1 MNDDTDI
8 TPRDLAEQAIAL
20 HPKSTAAVL
29 GIELSRLISLHAPH
43 LESWREE
50 LAIKALGRY
59 CNTVKAQLNQEG
71 APRVTYDGRP
81 MTSTISVNGQLKLWT
96 ECSPAEF
103 VEAVLRE
110 QNVVD
115 GRDQSNR
122 SRRAFVNLLRQRE
135 DLMAMPTLGDAA
147 QAAGWDVAALDLDEL
162 AP

>member
-1 MNDDTDI
+1 MTDDNDI

-29 GIELSRLISLHAPH
+29 GMELDRLIALHAPH
-43 LESWREE
+43 LVEWREE
-50 LAIKALGRY
+50 QAIKTLGRY

-71 APRVTYDGRP
+71 APKVTYDGRP

-96 ECSPAEF
+96 ECTPAEF
-103 VEAVLRE
+103 ADAVARE

-115 GRDQSNR
+115 GRNQSNR
-122 SRRAFVNLLRQRE
+122 SRRAFVDLLRQRE

-147 QAAGWDVAALDLDEL
+147 RAAGWDIDSLDLDEL